1 MNFENHVTD
10 IIRAILLSISFIES
24 RIKFLRSNNNARYNW
39 FWRGW
44 LVSNKTAWNIFKGT
58 GLSKD
63 CALAEDKIVMF
74 TEQTKRNEEE
84 AEIDFKFFAQ
94 FKKLEGKEEV
104 PKIIFY
110 FAWRKNYK

>member
-1 MNFENHVTD
+1 M
-10 IIRAILLSISFIES
+10 
-24 RIKFLRSNNNARYNW
+24 
-39 FWRGW
+39 
-44 LVSNKTAWNIFKGT
+44 
-58 GLSKD
+58 SKD

-110 FAWRKNYK
+110 FA